1 MLRILRFGFSPFRG
15 TVFMFEKKMHVT
27 IVDDVKDNLKS
38 YNELLSPTF
47 NLELIQNPLELLNF
61 LSKNQTDLILLD
73 LHMPTINGFELYEKF
88 KTTHPE
94 LPVIFLSGDPSEE
107 SIIKG
112 LNLGADDFI
121 VKPVSLRELIARIKN
136 KISSKQHASTAEDII
151 SFDGFKLHCE
161 MQMAEINGEKIQ
173 LTPIEFKLIQLL
185 AKNPN
190 KVFTREYITNLLWPN
205 IHVQNQNIDTHL
217 SNLRKKLMPFSKY
230 IRTIKSRGYILRIG

>member
-1 MLRILRFGFSPFRG
+1 M
-15 TVFMFEKKMHVT
+15 EKKMHVT
-27 IVDDVKDNLKS
+27 IVDDVRDNLKS

-47 NLELIQNPLELLNF
+47 NLELIQNPLDLLTF

-73 LHMPTINGFELYEKF
+73 LHMPIVNGFELYEKF
-88 KTTHPE
+88 KATHPE
-94 LPVIFLSGDPSEE
+94 VPVIFLSGDPSEE
-107 SIIKG
+107 SVIKG

-136 KISSKQHASTAEDII
+136 KINSKQNTSQQEDVIV
-151 SFDGFKLHCE
+151 FDGFKLHCE
-161 MQMAEINGEKIQ
+161 MQMAELNNEKIQ

-185 AKNPN
+185 ARNPN
-190 KVFTREYITNLLWPN
+190 KVFSREYITNLLWPN

-217 SNLRKKLMPFSKY
+217 SNLRKKLMPWSKY

>member
-1 MLRILRFGFSPFRG
+1 
-15 TVFMFEKKMHVT
+15 MHVT
-27 IVDDVKDNLKS
+27 IVDDVKDNLRS

-47 NLELIQNPLELLNF
+47 NLELIQNPIDLLSF
-61 LSKNQTDLILLD
+61 LGKSETDLIILD
-73 LHMPTINGFELYEKF
+73 LHMPTMNGFELYEKF
-88 KTTHPE
+88 KISHPE

-107 SIIKG
+107 SLIKG

-121 VKPVSLRELIARIKN
+121 VKPVSLRELVARIKN
-136 KISSKQHASTAEDII
+136 KISTKQSLMAGSEII

-161 MQMAEINGEKIQ
+161 MQMAEIGEEKIQ
-173 LTPIEFKLIQLL
+173 LTPIEFKLIHLL

-190 KVFTREYITNLLWPN
+190 KVLSRDYITNLLWPN

-230 IRTIKSRGYILRIG
+230 IKTIKSRGYILRIG

>member
-1 MLRILRFGFSPFRG
+1 
-15 TVFMFEKKMHVT
+15 MHVT
-27 IVDDVKDNLKS
+27 IVDDVKDNLRS

-47 NLELIQNPLELLNF
+47 SLELIQNPIDLLSF
-61 LSKNQTDLILLD
+61 LGKSETDLIILD
-73 LHMPTINGFELYEKF
+73 LHMPTMNGFELYEKF
-88 KTTHPE
+88 KISHPE

-107 SIIKG
+107 SLIKG

-121 VKPVSLRELIARIKN
+121 VKPVSLRELVARIKN
-136 KISSKQHASTAEDII
+136 KISTKQSLMAGSEII

-161 MQMAEINGEKIQ
+161 MQMAEIGEEKIQ
-173 LTPIEFKLIQLL
+173 LTPIEFKLIHLL

-190 KVFTREYITNLLWPN
+190 KVFSREYITNLLWPN

>member
-1 MLRILRFGFSPFRG
+1 M
-15 TVFMFEKKMHVT
+15 MEKKMHVT

-47 NLELIQNPLELLNF
+47 NLELIQNPLDLLNF
-61 LSKNQTDLILLD
+61 LSKNQTDLIILD
-73 LHMPTINGFELYEKF
+73 LHMPNINGFELYEKF

-94 LPVIFLSGDPSEE
+94 IPVIFLSGDPSEE

-121 VKPVSLRELIARIKN
+121 VKPVSLRELVARIKN
-136 KISSKQHASTAEDII
+136 KISLKQNSAQAEDVIV
-151 SFDGFKLHCE
+151 FDGFKLHCE
-161 MQMAEINGEKIQ
+161 MQMAELNNEKIQ

-185 AKNPN
+185 ARNPN

>member
-1 MLRILRFGFSPFRG
+1 M
-15 TVFMFEKKMHVT
+15 MEKKMHVT

-47 NLELIQNPLELLNF
+47 NLELIQNPLDLLNF
-61 LSKNQTDLILLD
+61 LSKNQTDLIILD
-73 LHMPTINGFELYEKF
+73 LHMPNINGFELYEKF
-88 KTTHPE
+88 KNTHPE
-94 LPVIFLSGDPSEE
+94 IPVIFLSGDPSEE

-121 VKPVSLRELIARIKN
+121 VKPVSLRELVARIKN
-136 KISSKQHASTAEDII
+136 KISLKQNSAQAEDVIV
-151 SFDGFKLHCE
+151 FDGFKLHCE
-161 MQMAEINGEKIQ
+161 MQMAELNNEKIQ

-185 AKNPN
+185 ARNPN

>member
-1 MLRILRFGFSPFRG
+1 M
-15 TVFMFEKKMHVT
+15 MEKKMHVT

-47 NLELIQNPLELLNF
+47 NLELIQNPLDLLNF
-61 LSKNQTDLILLD
+61 LSKNQTDLIILD
-73 LHMPTINGFELYEKF
+73 LHMPNINGFELYEKF

-94 LPVIFLSGDPSEE
+94 IPVIFLSGDPSEE

-136 KISSKQHASTAEDII
+136 KISLKQNSAQAEDVIV
-151 SFDGFKLHCE
+151 FDGFKLHCE
-161 MQMAEINGEKIQ
+161 MQMAELNNEKIQ

-185 AKNPN
+185 ARNPN

>member
-1 MLRILRFGFSPFRG
+1 MER
-15 TVFMFEKKMHVT
+15 KMHIT

-61 LSKNQTDLILLD
+61 LGKTQTDLVLLD
-73 LHMPTINGFELYEKF
+73 LHMPTINGFDLYQKF
-88 KTTHPE
+88 KVSYPD

-107 SIIKG
+107 ATIQG

-121 VKPVSLRELIARIKN
+121 VKPVSLRELVARIKN
-136 KISSKQHASTAEDII
+136 KITSKSSTNLNDNILT
-151 SFDGFKLHCE
+151 FDGFKLYCD
-161 MQMAEINGEKIQ
+161 MQMAEISDEKIQ
-173 LTPIEFKLIQLL
+173 LTPIEFKFIHLL

-190 KVFTREYITNLLWPN
+190 KVFSREYITNLLWPN

-217 SNLRKKLMPFSKY
+217 SNLRKKLMPFSRY
-230 IRTIKSRGYILRIG
+230 IKTIKSRGYILRIG

>member
-1 MLRILRFGFSPFRG
+1 MER
-15 TVFMFEKKMHVT
+15 KMHVT

-47 NLELIQNPLELLNF
+47 NLELIQNPVDLLSY
-61 LSKNQTDLILLD
+61 LGKTETDLVLLD
-73 LHMPTINGFELYEKF
+73 LHMPTMNGFELYEKF
-88 KTTHPE
+88 KNNHPG

-107 SIIKG
+107 SVIKG

-136 KISSKQHASTAEDII
+136 KISIKQSTAADSEII
-151 SFDGFKLHCE
+151 SFEGLKLYCE
-161 MQMAEINGEKIQ
+161 MQMAEIGEEKIQ
-173 LTPIEFKLIQLL
+173 LTPIEFKIIHLL

-190 KVFTREYITNLLWPN
+190 KVFSREYITNLLWPN

-217 SNLRKKLMPFSKY
+217 SNLRKKLSPFSRY
-230 IRTIKSRGYILRIG
+230 IKTIKSRGYILRIG

>member
-1 MLRILRFGFSPFRG
+1 
-15 TVFMFEKKMHVT
+15 MHVT

-47 NLELIQNPLELLNF
+47 NLELIQNPIELLTF
-61 LSKNQTDLILLD
+61 LSKNSTDLIILD
-73 LHMPTINGFELYEKF
+73 LHMPNINGFELYEKF

-94 LPVIFLSGDPSEE
+94 VPVIFLSGDPSEE
-107 SIIKG
+107 SVIKG

-121 VKPVSLRELIARIKN
+121 VKPVSLRELVARIKN
-136 KISSKQHASTAEDII
+136 KISLKQNSAQAEDVIV
-151 SFDGFKLHCE
+151 FDGFKLHCE
-161 MQMAEINGEKIQ
+161 MQMAELNNEKIQ

-190 KVFTREYITNLLWPN
+190 KVFSREYITNLLWPN